1 MKRKSELYLQD
12 ILDSIER
19 IKEYTEGQDIEDF
32 KNNRLV
38 IDASVRN
45 LEIIGEAA
53 SQLSGEV
60 KTQHKVVPWQ
70 EMVNFRNV
78 VIHKYHQVDIDILW
92 DIIENRL
99 EPLRKQVEKILNKK

>member
-1 MKRKSELYLQD
+1 MKRKSELYFQD
-12 ILDSIER
+12 ILDSIDR

-38 IDASVRN
+38 IDGSVRN

-53 SQLSGEV
+53 SQLPGEV